1 MSVSKCMIKH
11 NGLWKFSA
19 QDYKG
24 RLFQPCCV
32 RRALIASPRPWPVLT
47 DWGLKTEAQLEVNE
61 LAGLCAQLL
70 ELLGLQ
76 LCAELSDGG
85 QTMLMLPPP
94 PTPPYAPSWGW
105 SWVTA
110 LIELLL

>member
-1 MSVSKCMIKH
+1 M
-11 NGLWKFSA
+11 
-19 QDYKG
+19 
-24 RLFQPCCV
+24 
-32 RRALIASPRPWPVLT
+32 LT

-61 LAGLCAQLL
+61 VSGLCAQLL

-76 LCAELSDGG
+76 LCTELSDGG

>member
-1 MSVSKCMIKH
+1 MIKH

-76 LCAELSDGG
+76 LCAELSDGW